1 MSKKRLLETDENYDF
16 IEKKIKNI
24 EYNHTD
30 LEKIIILLENINSR
44 LEHCE
49 KNISNILYIQ
59 NNFIEQQK
67 KKEQHDQEIYRS
79 YIN

>member
-44 LEHCE
+44 LENCE

>member
-1 MSKKRLLETDENYDF
+1 MSKKRLLETDENYHF

-44 LEHCE
+44 LENCE
-49 KNISNILYIQ
+49 KNISNILYTQ